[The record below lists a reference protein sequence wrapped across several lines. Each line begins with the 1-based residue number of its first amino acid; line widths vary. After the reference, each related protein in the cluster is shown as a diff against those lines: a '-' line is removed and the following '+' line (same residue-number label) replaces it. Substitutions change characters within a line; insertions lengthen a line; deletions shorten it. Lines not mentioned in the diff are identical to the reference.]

1 MKSNQLAIEKQTEKK
16 NGNFYLVIST
26 QRFSTLARKFFFFR
40 FKSSHPLEKVLY
52 DYPFTFLGSVTVFS
66 NQPHES
72 NFLSWV
78 SFLGRKLQKG
88 FLEFSGE
95 ILVMSGEDMIKAE
108 GICDVEDTVFVAVGK
123 NVKEGKSVL
132 SWALKSFAGR
142 RICVLH
148 VHQPNHLFS
157 SSKLTPTCF
166 FWTNE
171 F

>member
-1 MKSNQLAIEKQTEKK
+1 M
-16 NGNFYLVIST
+16 
-26 QRFSTLARKFFFFR
+26 
-40 FKSSHPLEKVLY
+40 
-52 DYPFTFLGSVTVFS
+52 
-66 NQPHES
+66 
-72 NFLSWV
+72 

-166 FWTNE
+166 F
-171 F
+171 